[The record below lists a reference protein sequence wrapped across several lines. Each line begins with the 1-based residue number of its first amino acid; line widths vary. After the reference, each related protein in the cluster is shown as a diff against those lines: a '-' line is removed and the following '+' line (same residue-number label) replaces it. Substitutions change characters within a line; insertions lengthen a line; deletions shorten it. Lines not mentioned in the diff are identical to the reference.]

1 MELTNM
7 TNEELQSIIENA
19 NKIIHDRAIDERRT
33 YANAIVENIHKLI
46 KSGGS
51 IYIQGAASC
60 LDDWNIDLSFESTL
74 DEDSICVVDKSG
86 TLTIKDLYF
95 ERS

>member
-1 MELTNM
+1 MELSNM
-7 TNEELQSIIENA
+7 TNEELQSIIEGA
-19 NKIIHDRAIDERRT
+19 NKILYDRAIDERRT

-60 LDDWNIDLSFESTL
+60 LDDWNTDLSIESVL
-74 DEDSICVVDKSG
+74 DVDGICVVDKSG